1 MARRLCTW
9 LGLMALGVVFTG
21 CMEDDPYIHC
31 PFSNSIEQTCVQ
43 AQDSV
48 GYTCVVG
55 SHPFCSEQLCVSWVE
70 SEPFCSRGC
79 EKDADCEGNAHCL
92 QHLDNPANSSVP
104 PRVCVPDGFL
114 CGDGT
119 CQSHEATGACP
130 VDCDSS
136 SGLSGGDN

>member
-1 MARRLCTW
+1 MVQRFCIALV
-9 LGLMALGVVFTG
+9 LGVWVSLLAG

-31 PFSNSIEQTCVQ
+31 PFSKSIDETCVQ
-43 AQDSV
+43 SDDSV

-79 EKDADCEGNAHCL
+79 EQDADCEGSAHCL
-92 QHLDNPANSSVP
+92 QHLQNPANPEIP
-104 PRVCVPDGFL
+104 PKVCVPDGFL

-119 CQSHEATGACP
+119 CQGHESGSTCALDCGSGVGA
-130 VDCDSS
+130 
-136 SGLSGGDN
+136 N